1 MTSRM
6 KSVQRQRLWVHLSVK
21 CCTSILCVTIRCFES
36 IEGEQVTCVS
46 SNFVWQNSW
55 PLITCVCWEST
66 RVGVIYSYWF
76 LEIWFNL
83 SFQSSPFNLPPT
95 PSVVWHTVN
104 RLPEVNCEQALMLLA
119 DWGCVCLMCKPRV
132 RLVDCWVTYP
142 FNIYF
147 LEWCSPVL
155 VEFQWVLFKKSQLEL
170 ATTPVFL
177 RWKPSSPSWG
187 DYHSCL
193 NPA

>member
-83 SFQSSPFNLPPT
+83 PFQSSPFNLPPT

-119 DWGCVCLMCKPRV
+119 DWGCSHFRATAKIDCVIPR
-132 RLVDCWVTYP
+132 
-142 FNIYF
+142 
-147 LEWCSPVL
+147 SPNPTH
-155 VEFQWVLFKKSQLEL
+155 SQLSFRRPRPL
-170 ATTPVFL
+170 LTVCV
-177 RWKPSSPSWG
+177 SWRA
-187 DYHSCL
+187 L
-193 NPA
+193 F